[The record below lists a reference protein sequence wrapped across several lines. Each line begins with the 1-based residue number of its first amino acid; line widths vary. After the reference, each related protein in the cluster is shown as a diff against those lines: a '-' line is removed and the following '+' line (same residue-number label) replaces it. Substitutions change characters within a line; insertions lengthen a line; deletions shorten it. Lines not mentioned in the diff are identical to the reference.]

1 MDNPT
6 HPVTA
11 VPLAGNSA
19 GDSLSQDL
27 TGQELG
33 DFQILRRLGEGGMAQ
48 VYLAEQKSLKRPV
61 ALKILKADLAANPT
75 SLARFKAEAEAVA
88 RATHANIVQV
98 YATGELNGL
107 HFIALEYIDGLN
119 LRDYLAKKGP
129 PDLPLALNIMRQG
142 GAALQRAGELGI
154 IHR

>member
-33 DFQILRRLGEGGMAQ
+33 DFHILRRLGEGGMGQ
-48 VYLAEQKSLKRPV
+48 VYLSEQRSLKRPI
-61 ALKILKADLAANPT
+61 ALKILKADLASSPT
-75 SLARFKAEAEAVA
+75 ALKRFKAEAEAVA
-88 RATHANIVQV
+88 RATHPNIVQV
-98 YATGELNGL
+98 YAIGDADGL
-107 HFIALEYIDGLN
+107 HY
-119 LRDYLAKKGP
+119 
-129 PDLPLALNIMRQG
+129 M
-142 GAALQRAGELGI
+142 
-154 IHR
+154 